1 MDDFGRYGEPG
12 SGRGRSS
19 AGGIATVALAAAVGA
34 GVALLFTT
42 DTGAETR
49 KSVSRRLRRLELRN
63 RAGRLGEAALEGWEQ
78 VRGEGR
84 KRVKQYRGHA
94 ASEDH
99 SALYATL
106 GTVAGAAL
114 AALLT
119 PQGGRETRE
128 WIGSTFDDIRQNASL
143 RWKEHRARR
152 TAEPVASDPLD
163 AEPQRPMQQANG
175 HEAWDEAR

>member
-1 MDDFGRYGEPG
+1 MNEFGRFDEPG
-12 SGRGRSS
+12 VERGRSS
-19 AGGIATVALAAAVGA
+19 ASGIATVALAAAVGA

-63 RAGRLGEAALEGWEQ
+63 RASKLGEAAIEGWEQ
-78 VRGEGR
+78 VRGEGGRRMR
-84 KRVKQYRGHA
+84 KLRRDR
-94 ASEDH
+94 EDN

-143 RWKEHRARR
+143 RWKEHRGRR
-152 TAEPVASDPLD
+152 TPSGPD
-163 AEPQRPMQQANG
+163 AEASSQRPMQQANG
-175 HEAWDEAR
+175 HEAWGEDLR

>member
-1 MDDFGRYGEPG
+1 MDEFGRYGDPG
-12 SGRGRSS
+12 GSS
-19 AGGIATVALAAAVGA
+19 SSSGIATVALAAAIGA

-42 DTGAETR
+42 DRGAETR
-49 KSVSRRLRRLELRN
+49 KSVSRSVSRRLRKLELRN
-63 RAGRLGEAALEGWEQ
+63 RADRLGEAALEGWDQ
-78 VRGEGR
+78 VRGEGQR
-84 KRVKQYRGHA
+84 RLKKYRGRA
-94 ASEDH
+94 RSEDH

-128 WIGSTFDDIRQNASL
+128 WIGSTFDDLRENASL

-152 TAEPVASDPLD
+152 TAEPATTDPL
-163 AEPQRPMQQANG
+163 RPETPRPVQQANG
-175 HEAWDEAR
+175 HEAWEG

>member
-1 MDDFGRYGEPG
+1 MDDFGRSWEPG

-19 AGGIATVALAAAVGA
+19 AAGIATVALAAAVGA

-78 VRGEGR
+78 VRGEGQR
-84 KRVKQYRGHA
+84 RVKQYRGRGHT
-94 ASEDH
+94 EDH
-99 SALYATL
+99 STLYATL
-106 GTVAGAAL
+106 GTVAGAAI

-128 WIGSTFDDIRQNASL
+128 WIGSTLDDIRHNASL

-152 TAEPVASDPLD
+152 TTEPVSSDPL
-163 AEPQRPMQQANG
+163 ASEAQRPMQQANG
-175 HEAWDEAR
+175 HEAWEG